1 MIEEGLFSHLT
12 NDTAVGAE
20 IDTRMFGSLA
30 PAHAKLPR
38 IVYTKIADG
47 NTQTMC
53 TTDSVKGDRYQ
64 LDCYAK
70 DYKTSKALARLVKN
84 SLVDFR
90 GFMGDTYV
98 KTVILETEQD
108 LTDPDPG
115 LNRVSQTYLIWFV
128 EN

>member
-12 NDTAVGAE
+12 SDTAVGAE
-20 IDTRMFGSLA
+20 IDSRMYGAVA
-30 PAHAKLPR
+30 PSHAKLPR

-53 TTDSVKGDRYQ
+53 ATDGVKGNRYQ

-70 DYKTSKALARLVKN
+70 DYKSSKELAKLVKN
-84 SLVDFR
+84 SIVDFR

-98 KTVILETEQD
+98 KTVILETELD
-108 LTDPDPG
+108 LVDPDPG